1 MTDHFAWPLGREFGT
16 GRRLD
21 ALDGRKLDI
30 QALRVQKQR
39 FLHIFQRFPNWT
51 ETGRKLDGTG
61 RTRPPLRGRPA
72 SSLSNQPRVKYDPMA
87 NEEGDNMT

>member
-21 ALDGRKLDI
+21 ALD
-30 QALRVQKQR
+30 
-39 FLHIFQRFPNWT
+39 
-51 ETGRKLDGTG
+51 GRKLDGTG